1 MFNYNSLFLYL
12 FITEHTPQH
21 YDSIPIKDCGIYNSS
36 TYLYWLHAINT
47 MTWLYWTIAILF
59 GLLLAVLTYRKDKN
73 KDIPVKW
80 LPAALRFLTGSL
92 TALLL
97 LAPAFPGMSHREERP
112 HIIWLQDVSSSTQQ
126 SLGQY
131 AATFRSKEK
140 KVLEKLSQKYTVT
153 TYGFGSKLIKDSI
166 YTYTEK
172 ATDIAGALSDIA
184 NQNQD
189 KNIGAIVVAS
199 DGIFNQGANPVFIQ
213 LPNPIPVYTVAL
225 GDSTTPIDTRIEAIH
240 TNKTA
245 TLNSTIEIFSDIV
258 ITGLAGTQA
267 TVTLSQNNKTI
278 ATQTINVS
286 GNSYTGSISFNT
298 TAQPAGPQRYTISI
312 APANGERNLR
322 NNSIS
327 AIVEVT
333 EKKGRILLLAAA
345 PHPDIATIH
354 SALKTSGQYTV
365 DLSVNGSIPGEL
377 NQYQAAI
384 AYQYYPAS
392 GLGDLPVWY
401 ILGTQSNADIL
412 KKVGSLT
419 GNLNPA
425 PRALNPVLNAGFN
438 LYTLPATARQ
448 SIPKMPPL
456 NGIGLNLKPGNSSIL
471 NDAGGNRLWSYHQGS
486 PSYSIL
492 NGDGLWRWNIYE
504 YKNFRN
510 QQTTTELIRQTINF
524 LQAAKDDKPF
534 RIVLP
539 KNNLTDNEAL
549 IVLAELR
556 NPNGTLN
563 NTPEATLTLKNLSNS
578 LTYNFEKAGNSYR
591 ADAGLLA
598 AGTYNL
604 SAKVSLN
611 GKTYE
616 DYALCYISDIPLEAL
631 RTQADYALMHQLAQ
645 QHQGGFFTQYTIEAL
660 ADSLMANQ
668 NIQTKIHSRIED
680 KPLVSYKWLFFLI
693 IALAGTEWFLRKF
706 WGMTA

>member
-1 MFNYNSLFLYL
+1 
-12 FITEHTPQH
+12 
-21 YDSIPIKDCGIYNSS
+21 
-36 TYLYWLHAINT
+36 

-59 GLLLAVLTYRKDKN
+59 GLLLAVLTYRKDKH

-80 LPAALRFLTGSL
+80 LPATLRFFIGSM

-97 LAPAFPGMSHREERP
+97 LAPAFPGLSNSEERP

-131 AATFRSKEK
+131 AGSFKQKEK
-140 KVLEKLSQKYTVT
+140 KVIEQLSAKYTVN
-153 TYGFGSKLIKDSI
+153 TYGFGSRLIKDSI

-172 ATDIAGALSDIA
+172 ATDIATALTDIA

-189 KNIGAIVVAS
+189 KNIGAIIIAS
-199 DGIFNQGANPVFIQ
+199 DGIYNQGANPAFVQ
-213 LPNPIPVYTVAL
+213 LPNPIPVYTIAL
-225 GDSTTPIDTRIEAIH
+225 GDSTTPKDARIEAIH
-240 TNKTA
+240 ANKIA
-245 TLNSTIEIFSDIV
+245 TLNSTIEIFADIV
-258 ITGLAGTQA
+258 ITGLEGTQA
-267 TVTLSQNNKTI
+267 NITLSQNSKSI
-278 ATQTINVS
+278 ATQTISVHN
-286 GNSYTGSISFNT
+286 NSYTGSISFST
-298 TAQPAGPQRYTISI
+298 TAQPVGVQRYTISI
-312 APANGERNLR
+312 TPIAGERNLQ
-322 NNSIS
+322 NNSLSTI
-327 AIVEVT
+327 IEVT

-354 SALKTSGQYTV
+354 TALKNSGQYTV
-365 DLSVNGSIPGEL
+365 DLSTNGSIPGDL
-377 NQYQAAI
+377 NSYQAAI

-401 ILGTQSNADIL
+401 ILGTQNNADIL
-412 KKVGSLT
+412 RKVNALT

-425 PRALNPVLNAGFN
+425 LRALNPVVNAGFN

-456 NGIGLNLKPGNSSIL
+456 NGVGLTLKSGNNSII
-471 NDAGGNRLWSYHQGS
+471 NDAGGSSVWSYYQGN

-492 NGDGLWRWNIYE
+492 NGEGLWRWNIYE

-510 QQTTTELIRQTINF
+510 QQTTTELVRQTINF

-534 RIVLP
+534 RLILP
-539 KNNLTDNEAL
+539 KNNLTDNEPL
-549 IVLAELR
+549 IILAELR

-563 NTPEATLTLKNLSNS
+563 NAPEATLRLKNLSNT
-578 LTYNFEKAGNSYR
+578 LTYNFEKVGNSYR
-591 ADAGLLA
+591 INAGLLA
-598 AGTYNL
+598 AGTYNI

-616 DYALCYISDIPLEAL
+616 DAALCYVSDIPLEAL
-631 RTQADYALMHQLAQ
+631 RTQADYPLMHQLAR
-645 QHQGGFFTQYTIEAL
+645 QHGGAFFTQYNFEKLT
-660 ADSLMANQ
+660 DSLKANQ
-668 NIQTKIHSRIED
+668 QIQTKIHSRIED
-680 KPLVSYKWLFFLI
+680 KPLVDYKWLFFLI
-693 IALAGTEWFLRKF
+693 IGLAAVEWFLRKF